1 MSPENKNIPPH
12 QIVNY
17 PDVYP
22 CPNSIPQ
29 SLVAVSDRFSG
40 DILSSPKEYL
50 ALTQLFSGSD
60 SSAGKQTVN
69 VIKRTYGQCVEA
81 NNNSGTG
88 AESEFYIENKKA
100 RYDNTNAPYP
110 EDADLSANVQL
121 QSKTDTITTANG
133 ITVSQKEVE
142 EIEEA
147 CRNGI
152 SWDIM
157 AERFGYDKDTI
168 ALIIYEQVRKFACP
182 DAEPHTS
189 STIQE
194 AVVQEPY
201 MSQTSSAETFIVSL
215 PDNSFVTTDKV
226 MNESTNQ
233 DKMEKTEA
241 GMSSSVCTQ
250 PINLIK
256 NERNERQIIV
266 NNPQLSNIKY
276 HNNDK
281 FNREQKRQ
289 ILELYRENPQK
300 YKHNKSQW
308 TDTDLATIAT
318 QKGIAKNI
326 SKHNVRSILIKHQCR
341 PPKFK
346 RRPAFTNDQEN
357 QIVELSRE
365 NPQKYK
371 HNKSQWTYTDLATI
385 ATEKGIVKNISRCHV
400 WSILKKHKA
409 DQPMKHKH
417 VLTEEQK
424 CRIIELSRENPQNY
438 DPTLNKWTCAALVK
452 IIKEESIEENSYKN
466 LYQRIHYFLEKT
478 NLLHKVTT

>member
-17 PDVYP
+17 PDVYT

-29 SLVAVSDRFSG
+29 SLVAVSDRLSE
-40 DILSSPKEYL
+40 DILPSPKEYS

-60 SSAGKQTVN
+60 SSARKQTVN
-69 VIKRTYGQCVEA
+69 AIKRTYGQCVEA

-147 CRNGI
+147 CRNGMP
-152 SWDIM
+152 WDIT
-157 AERFGYDKDTI
+157 AKRFGYDKDTI

-182 DAEPHTS
+182 DAEPHTP

-194 AVVQEPY
+194 AVAQEPY

-215 PDNSFVTTDKV
+215 PDNLFVTTDKV

-250 PINLIK
+250 PINLTE

-266 NNPQLSNIKY
+266 NNRQLNNIKR
-276 HNNDK
+276 HK
-281 FNREQKRQ
+281 FTGEQKRQ
-289 ILELYRENPQK
+289 ILELFRENPQK
-300 YKHNKSQW
+300 YYHDKSRW
-308 TDTDLATIAT
+308 TYDNLAKIAV

-326 SKHNVRSILIKHQCR
+326 SRQYVQSLLIKHQFR

-346 RRPAFTNDQEN
+346 RKPTFTNDQEN

-365 NPQKYK
+365 NPQEYN
-371 HNKSQWTYTDLATI
+371 HNKTRWTYTYLATI
-385 ATEKGIVKNISRCHV
+385 ATEKGIVKNISHSHV
-400 WSILKKHKA
+400 RLILTKHNA
-409 DQPMKHKH
+409 SQSMKHYRL
-417 VLTEEQK
+417 LTEEQK
-424 CRIIELSRENPQNY
+424 CRIIELLNKNPQNY
-438 DPTLNKWTCAALVK
+438 DPTLNQWTCPALVK
-452 IIKEESIEENSYKN
+452 IIKEESIEENSYKH
-466 LYQRIHYFLEKT
+466 LYDRIYYFLKST
-478 NLLHKVTT
+478 GLLDKVTT

>member
-147 CRNGI
+147 CRNGMP
-152 SWDIM
+152 WDIM

-250 PINLIK
+250 PINLIE

-266 NNPQLSNIKY
+266 NNRQRSNIK
-276 HNNDK
+276 HHK
-281 FNREQKRQ
+281 FTGEQKRQ
-289 ILELYRENPQK
+289 ILELSRENPQNHGYTK
-300 YKHNKSQW
+300 SQWTDTALATIATQKGIAKNISRYNVRSILIKHQSRLPKFKRKPAFTNDQKNQIVELSRENPQEYNHNKSQW
-308 TDTDLATIAT
+308 TCTDLATIAT

-326 SKHNVRSILIKHQCR
+326 SRHNVRSILK
-341 PPKFK
+341 
-346 RRPAFTNDQEN
+346 
-357 QIVELSRE
+357 
-365 NPQKYK
+365 K
-371 HNKSQWTYTDLATI
+371 HNASQ
-385 ATEKGIVKNISRCHV
+385 S
-400 WSILKKHKA
+400 
-409 DQPMKHKH
+409 MKHNH

-438 DPTLNKWTCAALVK
+438 DPTSNKWTCAALVK

-466 LYQRIHYFLEKT
+466 LYQRIQYFLEKT

>member
-1 MSPENKNIPPH
+1 MYPENISTH

-17 PDVYP
+17 PDVYT

-69 VIKRTYGQCVEA
+69 VIKRAYGQCVEA

-147 CRNGI
+147 CRNGMP
-152 SWDIM
+152 WDIT
-157 AERFGYDKDTI
+157 AKRFGYDKDTI

-194 AVVQEPY
+194 AVQEPY

-215 PDNSFVTTDKV
+215 PDNLFVTTDKV

-250 PINLIK
+250 PINLIE

-266 NNPQLSNIKY
+266 NNRQRSNIKY
-276 HNNDK
+276 HK
-281 FNREQKRQ
+281 FTGEQKRQ
-289 ILELYRENPQK
+289 ILELYRENPQNHG
-300 YKHNKSQW
+300 YTKSQW
-308 TDTDLATIAT
+308 TCTALATIAT
-318 QKGIAKNI
+318 QKGIVKNI
-326 SKHNVRSILIKHQCR
+326 SYKHVQSLLIKHQLR
-341 PPKFK
+341 LRKFK
-346 RRPAFTNDQEN
+346 RRPAFTNDQKN

-365 NPQKYK
+365 NPQKYY
-371 HNKSQWTYTDLATI
+371 HDKSQWTFTDLATI
-385 ATEKGIVKNISRCHV
+385 ATEKGIAKNISCSNVRL
-400 WSILKKHKA
+400 ILTKHNA
-409 DQPMKHKH
+409 SQSMKHNRL
-417 VLTEEQK
+417 LTEEQK
-424 CRIIELSRENPQNY
+424 CRIIELLNKNPQNY
-438 DPTLNKWTCAALVK
+438 DPTLNKWTCPALVK
-452 IIKEESIEENSYKN
+452 IIKEESIEENSYKH
-466 LYQRIHYFLEKT
+466 LYDRIYYFLKST
-478 NLLHKVTT
+478 GLLDKVTT